1 MSEIIKNE
9 ETNLES
15 TKVTEMTNTKNV
27 FIEDEIKDAYLD
39 YSMSVIVSRA
49 LPDAR
54 DGLKPV
60 HRRIL
65 YAMDE
70 MGMTSRSPFKKSARI
85 VGDVL
90 GKYHPHGDSSV
101 YGALVRLAQD
111 FNMRYQLIDGHGNF
125 GSVDGDEAA
134 AMRYCLST
142 YSLVN
147 TDKGLVSIGKL
158 NGTETELN
166 TDNKINIKVDS
177 MNNKVNTSKVLFNS
191 GIHKIYEV
199 KTEAGFSVKA
209 TSNHPLLI
217 LTTDENKKPIYAW
230 KTVENLK
237 EGDYAVINTSSN
249 QLNSNIDLIEKW
261 EAEFLGALVS
271 EGYISSIDNQNPYY
285 RIGFSNTDK
294 QMVKVFKTGLKKY
307 LERVKSS
314 SKIITKIEEVEM
326 VYTHSK
332 DLYDYLINQ
341 RQFYFG
347 SDKKEIPN
355 VVLQSSWNIQNIFLK
370 YLYEGDG
377 GISNPEKTIFYASQS
392 VKLLQQIQI
401 VLANKGIFS
410 YIGTCPDKRNEKP
423 CYKIHIKE
431 KYNIKRFA
439 KLIGFVSERKQNS
452 LKGLIEWYEEHD
464 TGISMK
470 NYVPFITEY
479 IRGKYKSKFLEKHN
493 FDRYNKYEE
502 NREEI
507 KEIVSEEDFK
517 LMEDLC
523 SRNYSFQKITSI
535 EYAGEEPVYSIKVD
549 SDCHSF
555 TANGFINHNTE
566 ARMGK
571 ITEELL
577 EDINKDTIDYRKNFD
592 ESLDEPIVLPAKL
605 PNLLING
612 ATGIA
617 VGMATNIP
625 PHNIGEISD
634 AICAV
639 IENRDITS
647 EELIQYVKGPDFPTG
662 GIINGRDGIREA
674 YTTGRGRVKV
684 RGRVEVE
691 TSKTGRES
699 IIITEL
705 PYQVNK
711 ARFVENI
718 AKQVREKKLDGIVD
732 LRDESDRDGI
742 RVVVKLR
749 KDMPSELMINMLYK
763 HTQLQ
768 ETFGIIML
776 ALVDNAPKILTLKQT
791 LDVYLKH
798 RFEVITRRTQFEL
811 RKAEGRIH
819 VLNGFL
825 KALDNIDEIIK
836 IIRGSENSEIAKN
849 LLESKFEFTEIQSRA
864 ILDMRLQ
871 RLTGLER
878 EKIENEHSELTK
890 AIKRYKEILSDEK
903 EIYSIIKSEVIELKE
918 KYADERKTEITDA
931 QAEIGFEDLIKDEE
945 SIITVTHKGY
955 IKRVPADTYKTQNRR
970 GIGVNAA
977 QIMEDDFVEKLY
989 NARNHDT
996 ILFFTSLGRVYNKK
1010 VYDIPQAGKNARGR
1024 LLENIVTLA
1033 EGEKVAAMLP
1043 VREFD
1048 ENSKVVFL
1056 TKNGIASHLKLKHFE
1071 KNNSAGKRAIRIR
1084 EDDELAFVKVHD
1096 GNEENQV
1103 FIATMNGVATRF
1115 KCELIT
1121 TRNRNTIG
1129 LIGVKLRDGDKIV
1142 SMEIVNDNDTILTV
1156 TENAYGKRVEVS
1168 RYTERKNRGSI
1179 GVKNAKPDEVTGKVL
1194 GSFKVN
1200 EEDEIALISN
1210 VGKIIRIK
1218 VSSTKETKART
1229 ARGTQLMKLE
1239 AGEKIADVVKLEA
1252 EQEEN

>member
-9 ETNLES
+9 EINSES
-15 TKVTEMTNTKNV
+15 TKATEMVNTKNV
-27 FIEDEIKDAYLD
+27 FIEDEIKNAYLD

-70 MGMTSRSPFKKSARI
+70 MGLSSRAPFKKSARV

-90 GKYHPHGDSSV
+90 GKYHPHGDSSI
-101 YGALVRLAQD
+101 YGAMVRLAQD
-111 FNMRYQLIDGHGNF
+111 FNMRYPLVDGHGNF
-125 GSVDGDEAA
+125 GSVDGDEPAA
-134 AMRYCLST
+134 LRYCLST

-158 NGTETELN
+158 AGTETELN
-166 TDNKINIKVDS
+166 TDNKIDIKVDS

-209 TSNHPLLI
+209 TSNHPLLT
-217 LTTDENKKPIYAW
+217 LTTDENKKPLFVW
-230 KTVENLK
+230 KTVGNLK
-237 EGDYAVINTSSN
+237 ESDYTVINTSPK
-249 QLNSNIDLIEKW
+249 QLNSNIDLIEEW

-271 EGYISSIDNQNPYY
+271 EGSITKPESRSYFVGLGNSDEK
-285 RIGFSNTDK
+285 ITE
-294 QMVKVFKTGLKKY
+294 VFEKGLKKY
-307 LERVKSS
+307 LERIKGN
-314 SKIITKIEEVEM
+314 SKIQKSFKGITRVCCN
-326 VYTHSK
+326 SK
-332 DLYDYLINQ
+332 DLYDYLINE
-341 RQFYFG
+341 RQFYYG

-355 VVLQSSWNIQNIFLK
+355 VVLHSSWNIQNIFLK
-370 YLYEGDG
+370 YLFEGDG
-377 GISNPEKTIFYASQS
+377 SISNHIKAITYDSLSI
-392 VKLLQQIQI
+392 KLLQQIQI

-423 CYKIHIKE
+423 CYKLYVKE
-431 KYNIKRFA
+431 KYNVKRFA
-439 KLIGFVSERKQNS
+439 ELIGFVSERKQNS
-452 LKGLIEWYEEHD
+452 LKELIKWYEEHD

-470 NYVPFITEY
+470 NYVPFITDY

-507 KEIVSEEDFK
+507 KEIISQEDFK

-592 ESLDEPIVLPAKL
+592 ESLDEPTVLPAKL

-662 GIINGRDGIREA
+662 GIINGRDGIKEA

-691 TSKTGRES
+691 TSKSGRES

-776 ALVDNAPKILTLKQT
+776 ALVNNAPKVLTLKQT

-836 IIRGSENSEIAKN
+836 IIRGSENSEIAKS

-871 RLTGLER
+871 KLTGLER

-890 AIKRYKEILSDEK
+890 AIERYKEILSDEK

-970 GIGVNAA
+970 GVGVNAA

-1179 GVKNAKPDEVTGKVL
+1179 GVKNAKSDEVTGKVL

>member
-9 ETNLES
+9 ETNSES
-15 TKVTEMTNTKNV
+15 TKTTEMTNTKNV
-27 FIEDEIKDAYLD
+27 FIEDEIKGAYLD

-70 MGMTSRSPFKKSARI
+70 MGLSSRAPFKKSARV

-90 GKYHPHGDSSV
+90 GKYHPHGDSSI
-101 YGALVRLAQD
+101 YGAMVRLAQD
-111 FNMRYQLIDGHGNF
+111 FNMRYPLVDGHGNF
-125 GSVDGDEAA
+125 GSVDGDEPAA
-134 AMRYCLST
+134 LRYCLVGNV
-142 YSLVN
+142 LVN
-147 TDKGLVSIGKL
+147 TDKGLISIAKITK
-158 NGTETELN
+158 NETELN
-166 TDNKINIKVDS
+166 TDNKIDIKVDS
-177 MNNKVNTSKVLFNS
+177 INNKVNTSKVLFNS

-209 TSNHPLLI
+209 TSNHPLLT
-217 LTTDENKKPIYAW
+217 LTINENKKPVYAW

-237 EGDYAVINTSSN
+237 EGDYAVINTSQN
-249 QLNSNIDLIEKW
+249 QLNSNTDLIEEW

-271 EGYISSIDNQNPYY
+271 EGSITKLESPSYFVGLGN
-285 RIGFSNTDK
+285 SDK
-294 QMVKVFKTGLKKY
+294 KIIKVFEKGLKKY
-307 LERVKSS
+307 IERIGSN
-314 SKIITKIEEVEM
+314 SKIRKSFEEITRISCN
-326 VYTHSK
+326 SK
-332 DLYDYLINQ
+332 ELYNYLINE
-341 RQFYFG
+341 RQFYYG
-347 SDKKEIPN
+347 SNKKEIPN

-370 YLYEGDG
+370 YLFERDG
-377 GISNPEKTIFYASQS
+377 SISNHIKAITYDSLSI
-392 VKLLQQIQI
+392 KLLQQIQI

-423 CYKIHIKE
+423 CYKLYIKE
-431 KYNIKRFA
+431 KYNVKRFA
-439 KLIGFVSERKQNS
+439 ELIGFVSERKQNS
-452 LKGLIEWYEEHD
+452 LKELIEWYEEHD

-470 NYVPFITEY
+470 NYVPFITDY

-507 KEIVSEEDFK
+507 KENVSEEDFK

-592 ESLDEPIVLPAKL
+592 ESLDEPTVLPAKL

-662 GIINGRDGIREA
+662 GIINGRDGIKEA

-691 TSKTGRES
+691 TSKSGRES

-776 ALVDNAPKILTLKQT
+776 ALVNNAPKVLTLKQT

-836 IIRGSENSEIAKN
+836 IIRGSENSEIAKS

-890 AIKRYKEILSDEK
+890 AIERYKEILSDEK

-955 IKRVPADTYKTQNRR
+955 MKRVPADTYKTQNRR
-970 GIGVNAA
+970 GVGVNAA

-1010 VYDIPQAGKNARGR
+1010 IYDIPQAGKNARGR

-1084 EDDELAFVKVHD
+1084 EDDELAFVKVHN

-1129 LIGVKLRDGDKIV
+1129 LIGVKLREGDKIV
-1142 SMEIVNDNDTILTV
+1142 SMEIVNDSDTILTI

-1179 GVKNAKPDEVTGKVL
+1179 GVKNAKPDEITGKVL

-1239 AGEKIADVVKLEA
+1239 AGERIADVVKLEA

>member
-9 ETNLES
+9 ETNSER
-15 TKVTEMTNTKNV
+15 TKATEMTNTKNV

-70 MGMTSRSPFKKSARI
+70 MGLSSRAPFKKSARV

-90 GKYHPHGDSSV
+90 GKYHPHGDSSI
-101 YGALVRLAQD
+101 YGAMVRLAQD
-111 FNMRYQLIDGHGNF
+111 FNMRYPLVDGHGNF
-125 GSVDGDEAA
+125 GSVDGDEPAA
-134 AMRYCLST
+134 LRY
-142 YSLVN
+142 
-147 TDKGLVSIGKL
+147 
-158 NGTETELN
+158 TE
-166 TDNKINIKVDS
+166 S
-177 MNNKVNTSKVLFNS
+177 RM
-191 GIHKIYEV
+191 
-199 KTEAGFSVKA
+199 
-209 TSNHPLLI
+209 
-217 LTTDENKKPIYAW
+217 
-230 KTVENLK
+230 
-237 EGDYAVINTSSN
+237 
-249 QLNSNIDLIEKW
+249 
-261 EAEFLGALVS
+261 
-271 EGYISSIDNQNPYY
+271 
-285 RIGFSNTDK
+285 
-294 QMVKVFKTGLKKY
+294 
-307 LERVKSS
+307 
-314 SKIITKIEEVEM
+314 TKI
-326 VYTHSK
+326 S
-332 DLYDYLINQ
+332 
-341 RQFYFG
+341 
-347 SDKKEIPN
+347 
-355 VVLQSSWNIQNIFLK
+355 
-370 YLYEGDG
+370 
-377 GISNPEKTIFYASQS
+377 
-392 VKLLQQIQI
+392 
-401 VLANKGIFS
+401 
-410 YIGTCPDKRNEKP
+410 
-423 CYKIHIKE
+423 
-431 KYNIKRFA
+431 
-439 KLIGFVSERKQNS
+439 
-452 LKGLIEWYEEHD
+452 
-464 TGISMK
+464 
-470 NYVPFITEY
+470 
-479 IRGKYKSKFLEKHN
+479 
-493 FDRYNKYEE
+493 
-502 NREEI
+502 
-507 KEIVSEEDFK
+507 
-517 LMEDLC
+517 
-523 SRNYSFQKITSI
+523 
-535 EYAGEEPVYSIKVD
+535 
-549 SDCHSF
+549 
-555 TANGFINHNTE
+555 
-566 ARMGK
+566 
-571 ITEELL
+571 EELL
-577 EDINKDTIDYRKNFD
+577 EDIKKDTIDYRKNFD
-592 ESLDEPIVLPAKL
+592 ESLDEPTVLPAKL

-691 TSKTGRES
+691 TSKSGRES
-699 IIITEL
+699 IIIEL

-776 ALVDNAPKILTLKQT
+776 ALVNNAPKVLTLKQT

-890 AIKRYKEILSDEK
+890 AIERYKDILSDEK

-955 IKRVPADTYKTQNRR
+955 MKRVPADTYKTQNRR
-970 GIGVNAA
+970 GVGVNAA

-1033 EGEKVAAMLP
+1033 EGEKVTAMLP

-1056 TKNGIASHLKLKHFE
+1056 TKNGIGSHLKLKHFE

-1103 FIATMNGVATRF
+1103 FIATMDGVATRF

-1129 LIGVKLRDGDKIV
+1129 LIGIKLRDGDKIV
-1142 SMEIVNDNDTILTV
+1142 SMEIVNDSDTILTI

-1168 RYTERKNRGSI
+1168 KYTERKSRGSI

-1239 AGEKIADVVKLEA
+1239 VGERIADVVKLEA

>member
-9 ETNLES
+9 EINSES
-15 TKVTEMTNTKNV
+15 TKATEMVNTKNV
-27 FIEDEIKDAYLD
+27 FIEDEIKNAYLD

-70 MGMTSRSPFKKSARI
+70 MGLSSRAPFKKSARV

-90 GKYHPHGDSSV
+90 GKYHPHGDSSI
-101 YGALVRLAQD
+101 YGAMVRLAQD
-111 FNMRYQLIDGHGNF
+111 FNMRYPLVDGHGNF
-125 GSVDGDEAA
+125 GSVDGDEPAA
-134 AMRYCLST
+134 LRYCLST

-158 NGTETELN
+158 AGTETELN
-166 TDNKINIKVDS
+166 TDNKIDIKVDS

-209 TSNHPLLI
+209 TSNHPLLT
-217 LTTDENKKPIYAW
+217 LTTDENKKPLFVW
-230 KTVENLK
+230 KTVGNLK
-237 EGDYAVINTSSN
+237 ESDYTVINTSPK
-249 QLNSNIDLIEKW
+249 QLNSNIDLIEEW

-271 EGYISSIDNQNPYY
+271 EGSITKPESRSYFVGLGNSDEK
-285 RIGFSNTDK
+285 ITE
-294 QMVKVFKTGLKKY
+294 VFEKGLKKY
-307 LERVKSS
+307 LERIKGN
-314 SKIITKIEEVEM
+314 SKIQKSFKGITRVCCN
-326 VYTHSK
+326 SK
-332 DLYDYLINQ
+332 DLYDYLINE
-341 RQFYFG
+341 RQFYYG

-355 VVLQSSWNIQNIFLK
+355 VVLHSSWNIQNIFLK
-370 YLYEGDG
+370 YLFEGDG
-377 GISNPEKTIFYASQS
+377 SISNHIKAITYDSLSI
-392 VKLLQQIQI
+392 KLLQQIQI

-410 YIGTCPDKRNEKP
+410 YIETCPDKRNEKP
-423 CYKIHIKE
+423 CYKLYVKE
-431 KYNIKRFA
+431 KYNVKRFA
-439 KLIGFVSERKQNS
+439 ELIGFVSERKQNS
-452 LKGLIEWYEEHD
+452 LKGLIKWYEEHD

-479 IRGKYKSKFLEKHN
+479 IRDKYKSKFLEKHN

-502 NREEI
+502 NKEKIQEI
-507 KEIVSEEDFK
+507 ISEEDFK
-517 LMEDLC
+517 LLEDLC
-523 SRNYSFQKITSI
+523 SRNYSFQKIISI

-592 ESLDEPIVLPAKL
+592 ESLDEPTVLPAKL

-662 GIINGRDGIREA
+662 GIINGRDGIKEA

-691 TSKTGRES
+691 TSKSGRES

-776 ALVDNAPKILTLKQT
+776 ALVNNAPKVLTLKQT

-836 IIRGSENSEIAKN
+836 IIRGSENSEIAKS

-871 RLTGLER
+871 KLTGLER

-890 AIKRYKEILSDEK
+890 AIERYKEILSDEK

-970 GIGVNAA
+970 GVGVNAA

>member
-9 ETNLES
+9 ETNSES
-15 TKVTEMTNTKNV
+15 TKTTEMTNTKNV
-27 FIEDEIKDAYLD
+27 FIEDEIKGAYLD

-70 MGMTSRSPFKKSARI
+70 MGLSSRAPFKKSARV

-90 GKYHPHGDSSV
+90 GKYHPHGDSSI
-101 YGALVRLAQD
+101 YGAMVRLAQD
-111 FNMRYQLIDGHGNF
+111 FNMRYPLVDGHGNF
-125 GSVDGDEAA
+125 GSVDGDEPAA
-134 AMRYCLST
+134 LRYCVSKET
-142 YSLVN
+142 LVN
-147 TDKGLVSIGKL
+147 TDKGLIPIAKITK
-158 NGTETELN
+158 NETELN
-166 TDNKINIKVDS
+166 TDNEINIKVDS
-177 MNNKVNTSKVLFNS
+177 INNKVNTSKVLFNS

-209 TSNHPLLI
+209 TSNHPLLT
-217 LTTDENKKPIYAW
+217 LTTDENKKPVYAW

-237 EGDYAVINTSSN
+237 EGDYVVINTSSN
-249 QLNSNIDLIEKW
+249 QLNSNIDLIEEW
-261 EAEFLGALVS
+261 ETEFLGALVS
-271 EGYISSIDNQNPYY
+271 EGSVTKLESPSYFVGLGNS
-285 RIGFSNTDK
+285 DK
-294 QMVKVFKTGLKKY
+294 KIIKVFEKGLKKY
-307 LERVKSS
+307 LERIGSN
-314 SKIITKIEEVEM
+314 SKIQKSIREIIRVSCN
-326 VYTHSK
+326 SK
-332 DLYDYLINQ
+332 DLYNYLINE
-341 RQFYFG
+341 RQFYYG

-377 GISNPEKTIFYASQS
+377 GIANSEKSITYTSQS

-401 VLANKGIFS
+401 VLANRGIFS
-410 YIGTCPDKRNEKP
+410 YIGTCPDKRTEKP
-423 CYKIHIKE
+423 CYKLYIKE
-431 KYNIKRFA
+431 KYNVKRFA
-439 KLIGFVSERKQNS
+439 ELIGFVSERKQNS
-452 LKGLIEWYEEHD
+452 LKELIEWYKEHD
-464 TGISMK
+464 TGISMR

-507 KEIVSEEDFK
+507 KENVSEEDFK

-592 ESLDEPIVLPAKL
+592 ESLDEPTVLPAKL

-662 GIINGRDGIREA
+662 GIINGRDGIKEA

-691 TSKTGRES
+691 TSKSGRES

-776 ALVDNAPKILTLKQT
+776 ALVNNAPKVLTLKQT

-836 IIRGSENSEIAKN
+836 IIRGSENSEIAKS

-890 AIKRYKEILSDEK
+890 AIERYKEILSDEK

-955 IKRVPADTYKTQNRR
+955 MKRVPADTYKTQNRR
-970 GIGVNAA
+970 GVGVNAA

-1084 EDDELAFVKVHD
+1084 EDDELAFVKVHN

-1103 FIATMNGVATRF
+1103 FIATMNGAATRF

-1129 LIGVKLRDGDKIV
+1129 LIGVKLREGDKIV
-1142 SMEIVNDNDTILTV
+1142 SMEIVNDSDTILTI

-1179 GVKNAKPDEVTGKVL
+1179 GVKNAKPDEITGKVL

-1239 AGEKIADVVKLEA
+1239 AGERIADVVKLEA

>member
-9 ETNLES
+9 EINSES
-15 TKVTEMTNTKNV
+15 TKATEMVNTKNV
-27 FIEDEIKDAYLD
+27 FIEDEIKNAYLD

-70 MGMTSRSPFKKSARI
+70 MGLSSRAPFKKSARV

-90 GKYHPHGDSSV
+90 GKYHPHGDSSI
-101 YGALVRLAQD
+101 YGAMVRLAQD
-111 FNMRYQLIDGHGNF
+111 FNMRYPLVDGHGNF
-125 GSVDGDEAA
+125 GSVDGDEPAA
-134 AMRYCLST
+134 LRYCLST

-147 TDKGLVSIGKL
+147 TDKGLVSIGEIA
-158 NGTETELN
+158 GTETELN
-166 TDNKINIKVDS
+166 TDNKIDIKVDS

-191 GIHKIYEV
+191 GTHKIYEV

-209 TSNHPLLI
+209 TSNHPLLT
-217 LTTDENKKPIYAW
+217 LTLNENQKPVFAW

-237 EGDYAVINTSSN
+237 EGDYAVINTSPN
-249 QLNSNIDLIEKW
+249 QLSSNIDLIEEW

-271 EGYISSIDNQNPYY
+271 EGSITKPESPSYFVGLGNSDEK
-285 RIGFSNTDK
+285 IIE
-294 QMVKVFKTGLKKY
+294 VFEKGLKKY
-307 LERVKSS
+307 LERIKSN
-314 SKIITKIEEVEM
+314 SKIQKSFKEIIRVCCN
-326 VYTHSK
+326 SK
-332 DLYDYLINQ
+332 ELYNYLINE
-341 RQFYFG
+341 RQFYYG
-347 SDKKEIPN
+347 SNKKEIPN

-370 YLYEGDG
+370 YLFEGDG
-377 GISNPEKTIFYASQS
+377 GISNHEKSIAYSSQS
-392 VKLLQQIQI
+392 IKLLQQIQI

-423 CYKIHIKE
+423 CYKLHVKE
-431 KYNIKRFA
+431 KYNVKRFA
-439 KLIGFVSERKQNS
+439 ELISFVSERKQNS
-452 LKGLIEWYEEHD
+452 LKTLIEWYEEHD

-470 NYVPFITEY
+470 NYVPFITDY

-507 KEIVSEEDFK
+507 KEIISQEDFK

-577 EDINKDTIDYRKNFD
+577 EDINKGTIDYRKNFD
-592 ESLDEPIVLPAKL
+592 ESLDEPTVLPAKL

-662 GIINGRDGIREA
+662 GIINGRDGIKEA

-691 TSKTGRES
+691 TSKSGRES

-776 ALVDNAPKILTLKQT
+776 ALVNNAPKVLTLKQT

-836 IIRGSENSEIAKN
+836 IIRGSENSEIAKS

-890 AIKRYKEILSDEK
+890 AIERYKEILSDEK

-955 IKRVPADTYKTQNRR
+955 MKRVPADTYKTQNRR
-970 GIGVNAA
+970 GVGVNAA

-1010 VYDIPQAGKNARGR
+1010 IYDIPQAGKNARGR

-1084 EDDELAFVKVHD
+1084 EDDELAFVKVHN

-1129 LIGVKLRDGDKIV
+1129 LIGVKLREGDKIV
-1142 SMEIVNDNDTILTV
+1142 SMEIVNDSDTILTI

-1179 GVKNAKPDEVTGKVL
+1179 GVKNAKPDEITGKVL

-1239 AGEKIADVVKLEA
+1239 AGERIADVVKLEA

>member
-9 ETNLES
+9 EINSES
-15 TKVTEMTNTKNV
+15 TKATEMVNTKNV
-27 FIEDEIKDAYLD
+27 FIEDEIKNAYLD

-70 MGMTSRSPFKKSARI
+70 MGLSSRAPFKKSARV

-90 GKYHPHGDSSV
+90 GKYHPHGDSSI
-101 YGALVRLAQD
+101 YGAMVRLAQD
-111 FNMRYQLIDGHGNF
+111 FNMRYPLVDGHGNF
-125 GSVDGDEAA
+125 GSVDGDEPAA
-134 AMRYCLST
+134 LRYCLST

-158 NGTETELN
+158 AGTETELN
-166 TDNKINIKVDS
+166 TDNKIDIKVDS

-209 TSNHPLLI
+209 TSNHPLLT
-217 LTTDENKKPIYAW
+217 LTTDENKKPLFVW
-230 KTVENLK
+230 KTVGNLK
-237 EGDYAVINTSSN
+237 ESDYTVINTSPK
-249 QLNSNIDLIEKW
+249 QLNSNIDLIEEW

-271 EGYISSIDNQNPYY
+271 EGSITKPESRSYFVGLGNSDEK
-285 RIGFSNTDK
+285 ITE
-294 QMVKVFKTGLKKY
+294 VFEKGLKKY
-307 LERVKSS
+307 LERIKGN
-314 SKIITKIEEVEM
+314 SKIQKSFKGITRVCCN
-326 VYTHSK
+326 SK
-332 DLYDYLINQ
+332 DLYDYLINE
-341 RQFYFG
+341 RQFYYG

-355 VVLQSSWNIQNIFLK
+355 VVLHSSWNIQNIFLK
-370 YLYEGDG
+370 YLFEGDG
-377 GISNPEKTIFYASQS
+377 SISNHIKAITYDSLSI
-392 VKLLQQIQI
+392 KLLQQIQI

-423 CYKIHIKE
+423 CYKLYVKE
-431 KYNIKRFA
+431 KYDVKRFA
-439 KLIGFVSERKQNS
+439 ELIGFVSERKQNS
-452 LKGLIEWYEEHD
+452 LKELIKWYEEHD

-470 NYVPFITEY
+470 NYVPFITDY

-507 KEIVSEEDFK
+507 KEIISQEDFK

-592 ESLDEPIVLPAKL
+592 ESLDEPTVLPAKL

-662 GIINGRDGIREA
+662 GIINGRDGIKEA

-691 TSKTGRES
+691 TSKSGRES

-776 ALVDNAPKILTLKQT
+776 ALVNNAPKVLTLKQT

-836 IIRGSENSEIAKN
+836 IIRGSENSEIAKS

-871 RLTGLER
+871 KLTGLER

-890 AIKRYKEILSDEK
+890 AIERYKEILSDEK

-970 GIGVNAA
+970 GVGVNAA

-1239 AGEKIADVVKLEA
+1239 AGERIADVVKLEA

>member
-9 ETNLES
+9 EINSES
-15 TKVTEMTNTKNV
+15 TKATEMVNTKNV
-27 FIEDEIKDAYLD
+27 FIEDEIKNAYLD

-70 MGMTSRSPFKKSARI
+70 MGLSSRAPFKKSARV

-90 GKYHPHGDSSV
+90 GKYHPHGDSSI
-101 YGALVRLAQD
+101 YGAMVRLAQD
-111 FNMRYQLIDGHGNF
+111 FNMRYPLVDGHGNF
-125 GSVDGDEAA
+125 GSVDGDEPAA
-134 AMRYCLST
+134 LRYCLST

-158 NGTETELN
+158 AGTETELN
-166 TDNKINIKVDS
+166 TDNKIDIKVDS

-209 TSNHPLLI
+209 TSNHPLLT
-217 LTTDENKKPIYAW
+217 LTTDENKKPLFVW
-230 KTVENLK
+230 KTVGNLK
-237 EGDYAVINTSSN
+237 ESDYTVINTSPK
-249 QLNSNIDLIEKW
+249 QLNSNIDLIEEW

-271 EGYISSIDNQNPYY
+271 EGSITKPESRSYFVGLGNSDEK
-285 RIGFSNTDK
+285 ITE
-294 QMVKVFKTGLKKY
+294 VFEKGLKKY
-307 LERVKSS
+307 LERIKGN
-314 SKIITKIEEVEM
+314 SKIQKSFKGITRVCCN
-326 VYTHSK
+326 SK
-332 DLYDYLINQ
+332 DLYDYLINE
-341 RQFYFG
+341 RQFYYG

-355 VVLQSSWNIQNIFLK
+355 VVLHSSWNIQNIFLK
-370 YLYEGDG
+370 YLFEGDG
-377 GISNPEKTIFYASQS
+377 SISNHIKAITYDSLSI
-392 VKLLQQIQI
+392 KLLQQIQI

-423 CYKIHIKE
+423 CYKLYVKE
-431 KYNIKRFA
+431 KYDVKRFA
-439 KLIGFVSERKQNS
+439 ELIGFVSERKQNS
-452 LKGLIEWYEEHD
+452 LKELIKWYEEHD

-470 NYVPFITEY
+470 NYVPFITDY

-507 KEIVSEEDFK
+507 KEIISQEDFK

-592 ESLDEPIVLPAKL
+592 ESLDEPTVLPAKL

-662 GIINGRDGIREA
+662 GIINGRDGIKEA

-691 TSKTGRES
+691 TSKSGRES

-776 ALVDNAPKILTLKQT
+776 ALVNNAPKVLTLKQT

-836 IIRGSENSEIAKN
+836 IIRGSENSEIAKS

-871 RLTGLER
+871 KLTGLER

-890 AIKRYKEILSDEK
+890 AIERYKEILSDEK

-970 GIGVNAA
+970 GVGVNAA

-1024 LLENIVTLA
+1024 LLENVVTLA

>member
-9 ETNLES
+9 EINSES
-15 TKVTEMTNTKNV
+15 TKATEMVNTKNV
-27 FIEDEIKDAYLD
+27 FIEDEIKNAYLD

-70 MGMTSRSPFKKSARI
+70 MGLSSRAPFKKSARV

-90 GKYHPHGDSSV
+90 GKYHPHGDSSI
-101 YGALVRLAQD
+101 YGAMVRLAQD
-111 FNMRYQLIDGHGNF
+111 FNMRYPLVDGHGNF
-125 GSVDGDEAA
+125 GSVDGDEPAA
-134 AMRYCLST
+134 VRYCLNT
-142 YSLVN
+142 DSLVN
-147 TDKGLVSIGKL
+147 TDKGLVSIGELSGIK
-158 NGTETELN
+158 TELN
-166 TDNKINIKVDS
+166 TDNKIDIKVDS

-209 TSNHPLLI
+209 TSNHPLLT
-217 LTTDENKKPIYAW
+217 LTTDENKKPLFVW
-230 KTVENLK
+230 KTVGNLK
-237 EGDYAVINTSSN
+237 ESDYTVINTSPK
-249 QLNSNIDLIEKW
+249 QLNSNIDLIEEW

-271 EGYISSIDNQNPYY
+271 EGSITKPESRSYFVGLGNSDEK
-285 RIGFSNTDK
+285 ITE
-294 QMVKVFKTGLKKY
+294 VFEKGLKKY
-307 LERVKSS
+307 LERIKGN
-314 SKIITKIEEVEM
+314 SKIQKSFKGITRVCCN
-326 VYTHSK
+326 SK
-332 DLYDYLINQ
+332 DLYDYLINE
-341 RQFYFG
+341 RQFYYG

-355 VVLQSSWNIQNIFLK
+355 VVLHSSWNIQNIFLK
-370 YLYEGDG
+370 YLFEGDG
-377 GISNPEKTIFYASQS
+377 SISNHIKAITYDSLSI
-392 VKLLQQIQI
+392 KLLQQIQI

-423 CYKIHIKE
+423 CYKLYVKE
-431 KYNIKRFA
+431 KYDVKRFA
-439 KLIGFVSERKQNS
+439 ELIGFVSERKQNS
-452 LKGLIEWYEEHD
+452 LKELIKWYEEHD

-470 NYVPFITEY
+470 NYVPFITDY

-507 KEIVSEEDFK
+507 KEIISQEDFK

-592 ESLDEPIVLPAKL
+592 ESLDEPTVLPAKL

-662 GIINGRDGIREA
+662 GIINGRDGIKEA

-691 TSKTGRES
+691 TSKSGRES

-776 ALVDNAPKILTLKQT
+776 ALVNNAPKVLTLKQT

-836 IIRGSENSEIAKN
+836 IIRGSENSEIAKS

-871 RLTGLER
+871 KLTGLER

-890 AIKRYKEILSDEK
+890 AIERYKEILSDEK

-970 GIGVNAA
+970 GVGVNAA

-1024 LLENIVTLA
+1024 LLENVVTLA

>member
-9 ETNLES
+9 ETNSES
-15 TKVTEMTNTKNV
+15 TKITEMTNTKNV

-70 MGMTSRSPFKKSARI
+70 MGLSSRAPFKKSARV

-90 GKYHPHGDSSV
+90 GKYHPHGDSSI
-101 YGALVRLAQD
+101 YGAMVRLAQD
-111 FNMRYQLIDGHGNF
+111 FNMRYPLVDGHGNF

-134 AMRYCLST
+134 ALRYCLSR

-147 TDKGLVSIGKL
+147 TDEGLISIGEL
-158 NGTETELN
+158 TGTETELN

-209 TSNHPLLI
+209 TSNHPLLT
-217 LTTDENKKPIYAW
+217 LTTDGNQKPTFVW

-237 EGDYAVINTSSN
+237 EGDYAVINTSPN
-249 QLNSNIDLIEKW
+249 QLNSNIDLIEEW

-271 EGYISSIDNQNPYY
+271 EGSITKPESGSYFVGLGN
-285 RIGFSNTDK
+285 SDK
-294 QMVKVFKTGLKKY
+294 KIIKVFEKGLKKY
-307 LERVKSS
+307 FERIGSS
-314 SKIITKIEEVEM
+314 SKIVRTETDVIRVKTI
-326 VYTHSK
+326 SK
-332 DLYDYLINQ
+332 KLYDYLINE
-341 RQFYFG
+341 RQFYYG
-347 SDKKEIPN
+347 SSKKEIPN

-377 GISNPEKTIFYASQS
+377 GISNPDKSIVYNSQS
-392 VKLLQQIQI
+392 IKLLQQIQI

-423 CYKIHIKE
+423 CYKLYIKE

-439 KLIGFVSERKQNS
+439 ELIGFVSKRKQNS
-452 LKGLIEWYEEHD
+452 LKALIEWYEEHD

-479 IRGKYKSKFLEKHN
+479 IRGKYKSQFLEKHN

-502 NREEI
+502 NKEKIEEI
-507 KEIVSEEDFK
+507 ISEEDFK

-592 ESLDEPIVLPAKL
+592 ESLDEPTVLPAKL

-639 IENRDITS
+639 IENQSITS

-662 GIINGRDGIREA
+662 GIINGRGGIREA
-674 YTTGRGRVKV
+674 YTTGRGKIKV

-718 AKQVREKKLDGIVD
+718 AKQIREKKLDGIVD

-776 ALVDNAPKILTLKQT
+776 ALVNNAPKVLTLKQT

-798 RFEVITRRTQFEL
+798 RFEVITRRTKFEL

-890 AIKRYKEILSDEK
+890 AIERYKEILSDEK

-918 KYADERKTEITDA
+918 KYTDERKTEITDA

-955 IKRVPADTYKTQNRR
+955 MKRVPSDTYKTQNRR
-970 GIGVNAA
+970 GVGVNAA

-1033 EGEKVAAMLP
+1033 EGEKIAAMLP

-1096 GNEENQV
+1096 GNKENQV

-1142 SMEIVNDNDTILTV
+1142 SMEIVDDNDTILTV
-1156 TENAYGKRVEVS
+1156 TENAYGKRVKVS
-1168 RYTERKNRGSI
+1168 KYTERKNRGSI
-1179 GVKNAKPDEVTGKVL
+1179 GVKNAKPDEITGKVL

-1218 VSSTKETKART
+1218 VSTTKETKART
-1229 ARGTQLMKLE
+1229 ARGTQLMRLE
-1239 AGEKIADVVKLEA
+1239 AGERIADVVKLEA